1 MSLIRPIAAP
11 TDQMSAVQ
19 VADLLDLHAT
29 FACDQILD
37 VLELPA
43 RLRISTTSRDTAL
56 LATRAVLRSERKI
69 SSVSSAL
76 PATKASLTSD

>member
-1 MSLIRPIAAP
+1 LIRPIAAP
-11 TDQMSAVQ
+11 TDEMSAVQ

-56 LATRAVLRSERKI
+56 LAIRAVFRTPDMEPVPGR
-69 SSVSSAL
+69 
-76 PATKASLTSD
+76 